1 MRQII
6 QETDTEHSVILYIEN
21 VFSKEDLSL
30 LENWLVQNSAFMNQP
45 TMNRKQIWYQRDKA
59 YFCKDWIKR
68 FTRWESKEYDKLL
81 DYFEQKIQTFVNDIC
96 LELTYP
102 CVQIPTINSCL
113 VNKYSDENDF
123 ISPHQDTP
131 LSFGKYPT
139 IIGLSVGDSRTL
151 KLKRIVNSKTKPT
164 NNHIMIELNHGS
176 IFILA
181 GSTNHYFTHEIE
193 KTKERK
199 QTRYSLTF
207 REYIS

>member
-1 MRQII
+1 M
-6 QETDTEHSVILYIEN
+6 T
-21 VFSKEDLSL
+21 
-30 LENWLVQNSAFMNQP
+30 
-45 TMNRKQIWYQRDKA
+45 
-59 YFCKDWIKR
+59 
-68 FTRWESKEYDKLL
+68 KL
-81 DYFEQKIQTFVNDIC
+81 NDIC